1 MQTLILAL
9 IGALLVICIVL
20 CVLLIRV
27 LLVLKQVDW
36 RLNVIDGKLIA
47 IDSHSNGQNS
57 EHQKRDDAQKYTS
70 RGTTPRSRSAAGR
83 KQAIEQ
89 AQQESKA
96 AEQYV
101 DPRPDVVLREG
112 GSVQTAQKE
121 VRTSRVIKRS
131 GKPVYDKKTD
141 SIVIETI
148 SK

>member
-1 MQTLILAL
+1 MQTWILAL
-9 IGALLVICIVL
+9 VGVLLVICIVL
-20 CVLLIRV
+20 CVLLIWV

-47 IDSHSNGQNS
+47 IDSHSNGQNG
-57 EHQKRDDAQKYTS
+57 EHPKRNDTQREAN
-70 RGTTPRSRSAAGR
+70 RGTTPRSGSAAAR

-89 AQQESKA
+89 AQHEPKTNN
-96 AEQYV
+96 QYV

-112 GSVQTAQKE
+112 GSVQTAQKD
-121 VRTSRVIKRS
+121 VRTSRIIRRG
-131 GKPVYDKKTD
+131 GKPIYDKKTD

>member
-1 MQTLILAL
+1 MQTWILAL
-9 IGALLVICIVL
+9 VGVLLVICIVL
-20 CVLLIRV
+20 CALLIRV

-47 IDSHSNGQNS
+47 IDSHANGQNN
-57 EHQKRDDAQKYTS
+57 EHSKRDDGQKHAS
-70 RGTTPRSRSAAGR
+70 RGTTPRSGSATAR

-96 AEQYV
+96 AEHFV
-101 DPRPDVVLREG
+101 DPRPDVVLLEG
-112 GSVQTAQKE
+112 GSVQPTQKE
-121 VRTSRVIKRS
+121 ARASRVIKRS

-148 SK
+148 K

>member
-1 MQTLILAL
+1 MQTWILAL
-9 IGALLVICIVL
+9 VGVLLVICIVL

-27 LLVLKQVDW
+27 LLALKQVDW

-47 IDSHSNGQNS
+47 IDSHANGQNG

-70 RGTTPRSRSAAGR
+70 RGTTPRSGSAAAR

-89 AQQESKA
+89 AQQESKT
-96 AEQYV
+96 AEHYV
-101 DPRPDVVLREG
+101 DPRPDVVLRVG

-148 SK
+148 K